1 MAKAEE
7 ILEMLQMREFANLA
21 RPDVP
26 IPGCIQIW
34 SPGPRK
40 IEHGPRVKYYF

>member
-7 ILEMLQMREFANLA
+7 ALELLEMREFANLA

-34 SPGPRK
+34 SPGHRRSLSP
-40 IEHGPRVKYYF
+40 